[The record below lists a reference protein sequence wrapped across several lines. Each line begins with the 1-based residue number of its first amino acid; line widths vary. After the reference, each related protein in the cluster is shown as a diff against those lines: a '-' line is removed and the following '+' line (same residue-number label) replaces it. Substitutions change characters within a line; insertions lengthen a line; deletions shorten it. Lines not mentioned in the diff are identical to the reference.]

1 MILLDTC
8 VISEQLK
15 PAPDPACIRW
25 LDSVPEE
32 AIYIPAFALGELKRG
47 IERLEPGSK
56 RNLLE
61 IWLEQLNARF
71 DGKIVGFDG
80 QTALVWG
87 TLSARLAA
95 SGTPMPLMDSLI
107 AACAL
112 SAGATL
118 ATRNIADFA
127 RTGVQLLNPWE

>member
-8 VISEQLK
+8 VLSEQLK
-15 PAPDPACIRW
+15 PLPDPSCVHW
-25 LDSVPEE
+25 LDSIPED
-32 AIYIPAFALGELKRG
+32 AVYIPAFTLGELKRG

-71 DGKIVGFDG
+71 AGKIVGFDG

-87 TLSARLAA
+87 ALSARLAA
-95 SGTPMPLMDSLI
+95 LGTPMPLMDSLI

-112 SAGATL
+112 RLGATL
-118 ATRNIADFA
+118 ATRNVADFA
-127 RTGVQLLNPWE
+127 RAGVELLNPWE

>member
-8 VISEQLK
+8 VLSEQLK
-15 PAPDPACIRW
+15 PTPNPACVNW
-25 LDSVPEE
+25 LDSIPED
-32 AIYIPAFALGELKRG
+32 AVYIPVFALGELKRG

-71 DGKIVGFDG
+71 AGRIVDFDG
-80 QTALVWG
+80 QAALIWG
-87 TLSARLAA
+87 TLSARLTA

-112 SAGATL
+112 RAGATL
-118 ATRNIADFA
+118 ATRNVANFA
-127 RTGVQLLNPWE
+127 RAGVELLNPWE